1 MQIRIR
7 PVLVEMVHANS
18 NWTSFGRNDLSY
30 FTLTRFGRNINI
42 VEIFIAC
49 YTLDRQTTDIYFT
62 LSILILETQKQAQM
76 KHKVVECHVSKLTF
90 NML

>member
-1 MQIRIR
+1 MQISIG
-7 PVLVEMVHANS
+7 PALVETSHANF
-18 NWTSFGRNDLSY
+18 NWTSFGRSNLSY
-30 FTLTRFGRNINI
+30 FTLTSTGRNVNM
-42 VEIFIAC
+42 VEIFIHM
-49 YTLDRQTTDIYFT
+49 LDRQTTDIYFT